1 MKKGFC
7 FLLLLFCTLLIFSC
21 KSKHGA
27 TGITVTSDT
36 VRFYPA
42 TEYFNDQVKKVAA
55 SNSYIYEITINDKKV
70 RDSVALSKQ
79 QFMQL
84 AQTFL
89 AVDISDKSIH
99 KYYKENIFMDETTH
113 SYTFNY
119 TAMDSTLPLQS
130 MDVLLD
136 AGDQQVTRVFLN
148 RSTISG
154 DSTITEKAGWR
165 TNSSFFINRIV
176 DYADGRTTT
185 QQNII
190 VWRNRP

>member
-7 FLLLLFCTLLIFSC
+7 FLLLLFCILLILTC
-21 KSKHGA
+21 KSNHSE

-36 VRFYPA
+36 VRFYPV

-55 SNSYIYEITINDKKV
+55 SGSYIYKITINDKKV

-119 TAMDSTLPLQS
+119 TAIDSSLPLQRV
-130 MDVLLD
+130 DVLLD
-136 AGDQQVTRVFLN
+136 ADDQQVTRVFLN
-148 RSTISG
+148 MNIVSA
-154 DSTITEKAGWR
+154 DSTITEKAGWK
-165 TNSSFFINRIV
+165 TNNSFFINRII
-176 DYADGRTTT
+176 DYANGRTTT

-190 VWRNRP
+190 VWRDQP